1 MICIISSYIYA
12 YITAFRIPKPGSS
25 MAILDIVFDIIFAM
39 DMCVQFLLEFKP
51 EDQYNKVRDLTEI
64 AKRYIKGQ
72 FAIDVIALI
81 PFSSFF
87 NGQQRKLW
95 YIIKIVRIQKGY
107 HLLSSNTFMRQV
119 KMLFSKN
126 LERIIQNEPE
136 LAENSDLDNNNIML
150 ILMISYFFKTFKL
163 VIIILTVSYFIGM
176 VWYIYC
182 DLTSYKEEVFSTNCD

>member
-1 MICIISSYIYA
+1 M
-12 YITAFRIPKPGSS
+12 
-25 MAILDIVFDIIFAM
+25 
-39 DMCVQFLLEFKP
+39 
-51 EDQYNKVRDLTEI
+51 
-64 AKRYIKGQ
+64 
-72 FAIDVIALI
+72 
-81 PFSSFF
+81 
-87 NGQQRKLW
+87 W

-182 DLTSYKEEVFSTNCD
+182 DLTSYKQKVYKDNSGANVEDWCSNRFSKDYCATVDWES

>member
-1 MICIISSYIYA
+1 MFVSKILNIVLFLPIY
-12 YITAFRIPKPGSS
+12 FSE
-25 MAILDIVFDIIFAM
+25 
-39 DMCVQFLLEFKP
+39 FLLEFKP
-51 EDQYNKVRDLTEI
+51 EDQYNKVRDLTGI

-72 FAIDVIALI
+72 FAIDVIALL

-87 NGQQRKLW
+87 TGPQRKLW

-182 DLTSYKEEVFSTNCD
+182 DLTSTKFPVTSETCPDVFSQDYCDTVDFS

>member
-1 MICIISSYIYA
+1 
-12 YITAFRIPKPGSS
+12 
-25 MAILDIVFDIIFAM
+25 
-39 DMCVQFLLEFKP
+39 
-51 EDQYNKVRDLTEI
+51 
-64 AKRYIKGQ
+64 
-72 FAIDVIALI
+72 
-81 PFSSFF
+81 
-87 NGQQRKLW
+87 
-95 YIIKIVRIQKGY
+95 
-107 HLLSSNTFMRQV
+107 MRQV

-182 DLTSYKEEVFSTNCD
+182 DLTSHQTPVTKEDCPKFFSQDYCNTVDFENADANPDGKHLEDAFFNKFDLRSKTDEENAIIMTYYAFTTLSTVGFGDYHPRSDAERAVCAFILLVGVAIFSYIMGNFIEILISI

>member
-1 MICIISSYIYA
+1 M
-12 YITAFRIPKPGSS
+12 
-25 MAILDIVFDIIFAM
+25 
-39 DMCVQFLLEFKP
+39 
-51 EDQYNKVRDLTEI
+51 
-64 AKRYIKGQ
+64 
-72 FAIDVIALI
+72 
-81 PFSSFF
+81 
-87 NGQQRKLW
+87 W

-182 DLTSYKEEVFSTNCD
+182 DLTSYKEKVYKDDSSANVEDWCSSRFSKDYCDTVDWEGLGGEGHLESSFFNHFEL